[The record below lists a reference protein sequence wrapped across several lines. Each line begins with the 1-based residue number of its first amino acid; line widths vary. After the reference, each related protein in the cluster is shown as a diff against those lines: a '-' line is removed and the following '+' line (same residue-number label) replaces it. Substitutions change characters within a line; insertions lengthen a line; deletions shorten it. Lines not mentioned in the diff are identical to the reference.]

1 MEVRKITVVINSTN
15 ETKTIETDATTLGQL
30 KRALG
35 DHGINTEGLVFF
47 EGLTRTEMVDNDS
60 RLPRDVERNG
70 NITNNLVFMLTR
82 PKANIKSGA
91 QSIRSILYDKVR
103 EFDLQDQIQKDWG
116 CNFTNCSNEELIA
129 SIENHENKMVEE
141 ELNNQHTGDI
151 TYVVSRMLDSMFEN
165 DLLYEDEYEGLKRCL
180 EAEDDSSKDIE
191 SPYSQDEIEELF
203 S

>member
-30 KRALG
+30 KDALG
-35 DHGINTEGLVFF
+35 DNGINTEGLVFF

-91 QSIRSILYDKVR
+91 QSIRSILYDKVK
-103 EFDLQDQIQKDWG
+103 EFDLQDQVQKDWG
-116 CNFTNCSNEELIA
+116 YNFTNCSNEELIA

-165 DLLYEDEYEGLKRCL
+165 DLMYEDEYEGLKRCL

-191 SPYSQDEIEELF
+191 SPYSQEEIEELF